1 MNPNRLCWL
10 LTVSLLFASAHVSL
24 AQEGRFNPNDPNSV
38 PPPPPGVDKFY
49 WDLAHSQDRV
59 TKSMAERYLNT
70 IKAQEWSDLS
80 GKFKTIA
87 RYVRHTPDLASV
99 TIETGKGRGAERVMK
114 EVTVPVD
121 KLSKTCQ
128 SRVRQIDA
136 MQKKLKELAAA
147 SKKGENGAAGAPMTD
162 ERGAEPG
169 APPAGPEAGTGLG
182 PGEVG
187 PPGSTPPAT
196 PEPDPSASEP
206 DPLGFAELPELPTPG
221 PEGVP
226 GAIAPDGTVPGDAG
240 PGTTPPAPSP
250 RQ

>member
-1 MNPNRLCWL
+1 MNTHRRIWL
-10 LTVSLLFASAHVSL
+10 SLLLLVSAIARLSH
-24 AQEGRFNPNDPNSV
+24 AQEGGPNDPNNQ
-38 PPPPPGVDKFY
+38 PPPPGVDKFY
-49 WDLAHSQDRV
+49 WDLSHSKDRV
-59 TKSMAERYLNT
+59 TKSMAERYIAT

-99 TIETGKGRGAERVMK
+99 TIETGKGRGTERVTK

-147 SKKGENGAAGAPMTD
+147 KPGENGAGAPMTD

-169 APPAGPEAGTGLG
+169 AVAAGPEAGAGIG

-187 PPGSTPPAT
+187 PGTGAASPAA
-196 PEPDPSASEP
+196 PEVDPSASEP
-206 DPLGFAELPELPTPG
+206 DPLGFAELP
-221 PEGVP
+221 
-226 GAIAPDGTVPGDAG
+226 DAG
-240 PGTTPPAPSP
+240 PAPVGMEGLPPETTP
-250 RQ
+250 RN